1 MEQMTI
7 ETCKHIVY
15 VLYEILL
22 EREPDASG
30 LEFWSKHL
38 HAGTLTDYDVAYEIM
53 KSKEYKSK
61 YKRKVVNVK

>member
-1 MEQMTI
+1 MTI

-38 HAGTLTDYDVAYEIM
+38 KAGTLTDYYVAYEIM
-53 KSKEYKSK
+53 KSKEYKAK
-61 YKRKVVNVK
+61 YKRKVANVK